1 MMYKIVGDLRYT
13 GRGDKSSKRETLF
26 TITLPKLVDDI
37 QKKLLMKVQ
46 TTLMIY
52 KEKE

>member
-1 MMYKIVGDLRYT
+1 MIYKIVGDLRYT

-37 QKKLLMKVQ
+37 QKKTFDESTDDSDDL
-46 TTLMIY
+46 
-52 KEKE
+52 